1 MQTQP
6 ISKLSSLQLELL
18 RIYSFQPTESE
29 LLEIKQM
36 LGRFFAQRLTFLV
49 NKAVEEKG
57 ITETDLDSWLNDDE
71 Q

>member
-6 ISKLSSLQLELL
+6 ISKLSSLQLALL
-18 RIYSFQPTESE
+18 RVYSFQPSEAE

-36 LGRFFAQRLTFLV
+36 LGLFFAKRLTFLV

-57 ITETDLDSWLNDDE
+57 ITENDLDNWLINR
-71 Q
+71 